1 MRQMMGRVLKVTVS
15 DKLVEKL
22 LKLDI
27 FSSLSPVMLK
37 TALSC
42 DETYVIDY
50 KRGETIYSSDCFR
63 YSVGFIIKGGA
74 KVFKS
79 ENGVI
84 ISKLSENS
92 VFGCAALFSG
102 KDHFVNQIVA
112 TKDTRVFY
120 IDKSVILKLMQ
131 SDPTFSV
138 SYIRYLSDRI
148 LFLNKRIV
156 NFTGGTAE
164 SRLANYLLSCFADY
178 KTYELDRSMSQLA
191 VSLDIGRASLY
202 RAFDALEAGNAVERD
217 GKYIRLIDK
226 DALKSFIQ

>member
-1 MRQMMGRVLKVTVS
+1 MTVS
-15 DKLVEKL
+15 DKLVNKL

-27 FSSLSPVMLK
+27 FSSLSPRLLK
-37 TALSC
+37 SVLSC
-42 DETYVIDY
+42 DETEIVDY
-50 KRGETIYSSDCFR
+50 KRGETIYSSECFR
-63 YSVGFIIKGGA
+63 FSVGFIIRGGA
-74 KVFKS
+74 KVLKS

-84 ISKLSENS
+84 ISKLSDNS
-92 VFGCAALFSG
+92 LFGCAALFSG
-102 KDHFVNQIVA
+102 QDHFVNEIIA

-120 IDKSVILKLMQ
+120 IDKSVIVKLMQ
-131 SDPTFSV
+131 LDTTFPV

-156 NFTGGTAE
+156 NFTGGSAE

-202 RAFDALEAGNAVERD
+202 RAFDALESGGAVERD
-217 GKYIRLIDK
+217 GKYIRLVDK
-226 DALKSFIQ
+226 DRLKAFIQ

>member
-1 MRQMMGRVLKVTVS
+1 MNVS
-15 DKLVEKL
+15 DKLVERL

-27 FSSLSPVMLK
+27 FSSLSPQVLK
-37 TALSC
+37 SALSC
-42 DETYVIDY
+42 DETGIVDY
-50 KRGETIYSSDCFR
+50 RRGEIIYSGDCFR
-63 YSVGFIIKGGA
+63 SSVGYIIKGGA
-74 KVFKS
+74 KVVKS
-79 ENGVI
+79 ENSVI

-92 VFGCAALFSG
+92 LFGCAALFSG
-102 KDHFVNQIVA
+102 KDHFVNEIVA

-120 IDKSVILKLMQ
+120 IDKSVIVKLMQ
-131 SDPTFSV
+131 LDTTFPV

-156 NFTGGTAE
+156 NFTGGSAE

-202 RAFDALEAGNAVERD
+202 RAFDSLESGGAVERN
-217 GKYIRLIDK
+217 GKYVRLVDK
-226 DALKSFIQ
+226 DTLKKFIQ

>member
-1 MRQMMGRVLKVTVS
+1 MLGGRMMTVN

-22 LKLDI
+22 QKLDI
-27 FSSLSPVMLK
+27 FSSLNSALLK
-37 TALSC
+37 NALSC
-42 DETYVIDY
+42 DETEMVDY
-50 KRGETIYSSDCFR
+50 KRGETIYSGEHFR
-63 YSVGFIIKGGA
+63 FSIGFIVRGGA

-79 ENGVI
+79 ESGVI

-92 VFGCAALFSG
+92 IFGCAALFYG
-102 KDHFVNQIVA
+102 KDHFVNEIVA

-120 IDKSVILKLMQ
+120 IDKSVIVKLMQ
-131 SDPTFSV
+131 LDTTFSV

-148 LFLNKRIV
+148 LFLNRRIV

-202 RAFDALEAGNAVERD
+202 RAFEALENGNAVQRD

-226 DALKSFIQ
+226 ETLKSFIQ

>member
-1 MRQMMGRVLKVTVS
+1 MTVS
-15 DKLVEKL
+15 EKLVEKL
-22 LKLDI
+22 LKLDL
-27 FSSLSPVMLK
+27 FSSLTPEFLK
-37 TALSC
+37 NILSC
-42 DETYVIDY
+42 DETFLVDY
-50 KRGETIYSSDCFR
+50 KRGDVIYSAEHFR
-63 YSVGFIIKGGA
+63 FAIGFVVRGGA
-74 KVFKS
+74 KVLKS

-84 ISKLSENS
+84 ISKLTDGSL
-92 VFGCAALFSG
+92 FGCAALFSG
-102 KDHFVNQIVA
+102 RDYFVNEIVA

-120 IDKSVILKLMQ
+120 IDKSVIVKIMQ
-131 SDPTFSV
+131 LDTTFSV
-138 SYIRYLSDRI
+138 SYIRYLSERI

-202 RAFDALEAGNAVERD
+202 RAFDALELGNAVQRD

-226 DALKSFIQ
+226 EALKGFIQ

>member
-1 MRQMMGRVLKVTVS
+1 MTIS
-15 DKLVEKL
+15 DKLVNKL

-27 FSSLSPVMLK
+27 FSSLSPQILK
-37 TALSC
+37 NALSC
-42 DETYVIDY
+42 DETETVDY

-63 YSVGFIIKGGA
+63 FSVGFIIRGGA
-74 KVFKS
+74 KVLKS

-84 ISKLSENS
+84 ISKLSDNS
-92 VFGCAALFSG
+92 LFGCAALFSG
-102 KDHFVNQIVA
+102 KDHFVNEIVA

-120 IDKSVILKLMQ
+120 IDKSVIVKLMQ
-131 SDPTFSV
+131 LDTTFPI

-156 NFTGGTAE
+156 NFTGGSAE

-202 RAFDALEAGNAVERD
+202 RAFDALESGEAVERD
-217 GKYIRLIDK
+217 GKYIRLVDK
-226 DALKSFIQ
+226 EKLKEFIQ

>member
-1 MRQMMGRVLKVTVS
+1 MMTIS
-15 DKLVEKL
+15 DKLVSKL

-27 FSSLSPVMLK
+27 FSSLSPQVLK
-37 TALSC
+37 SVLSC
-42 DETYVIDY
+42 DKTEMVDY
-50 KRGETIYSSDCFR
+50 KRGETIYSSDYFR
-63 YSVGFIIKGGA
+63 FSVGFIIRGGA
-74 KVFKS
+74 KVLKS

-84 ISKLSENS
+84 ISKLSDNS
-92 VFGCAALFSG
+92 LFGCAALFSG
-102 KDHFVNQIVA
+102 KDHFVNEIVA

-120 IDKSVILKLMQ
+120 IDKSIIVKLMQ
-131 SDPTFSV
+131 LDTTFPI

-156 NFTGGTAE
+156 NFTGGSAE

-202 RAFDALEAGNAVERD
+202 RAFDALEVGEAVERD
-217 GKYIRLIDK
+217 GKYIRLVDK
-226 DALKSFIQ
+226 ERLKEFIQ

>member
-1 MRQMMGRVLKVTVS
+1 MTVS

-22 LKLDI
+22 LKLDL
-27 FSSLSPVMLK
+27 FSSLPADMLK
-37 TALSC
+37 SALSC
-42 DETYVIDY
+42 DETFLSDY
-50 KRGETIYSSDCFR
+50 KRGETIYSADHFR
-63 YSVGFIIKGGA
+63 FAIGYIVRGGA

-79 ENGVI
+79 ENGII
-84 ISKLSENS
+84 ISKLTDGSL
-92 VFGCAALFSG
+92 FGCAALFSG
-102 KDHFVNQIVA
+102 RDHFVNEIVA

-120 IDKSVILKLMQ
+120 IDKSVIVKLMQ
-131 SDPTFSV
+131 LDPTFSV

-164 SRLANYLLSCFADY
+164 SRLANYLLPCFADY

-202 RAFDALEAGNAVERD
+202 RAFDALELGNAVQRD

-226 DALKSFIQ
+226 EALKSFIQ

>member
-1 MRQMMGRVLKVTVS
+1 MMTVS
-15 DKLVEKL
+15 DKFVEKL
-22 LKLDI
+22 MKVDI
-27 FSSLSPVMLK
+27 FSSLSPSVLK
-37 TALSC
+37 AALSC
-42 DETYVIDY
+42 DETYAIDY
-50 KRGETIYSSDCFR
+50 KRGETIYSGECFR
-63 YSVGFIIKGGA
+63 FSVGFIIKGGA

-84 ISKLSENS
+84 ISKLGENS

-102 KDHFVNQIVA
+102 QDHFVNQIVA
-112 TKDTRVFY
+112 TKDTKVFY
-120 IDKSVILKLMQ
+120 IDKSVIVKLMQ

-202 RAFDALEAGNAVERD
+202 RAFDALAAGNAVERN

-226 DALKSFIQ
+226 EALKSFIQ

>member
-1 MRQMMGRVLKVTVS
+1 MTVS
-15 DKLVEKL
+15 DKFVEKL
-22 LKLDI
+22 MKVDI
-27 FSSLSPVMLK
+27 FSSLSPSVLK
-37 TALSC
+37 AALSC
-42 DETYVIDY
+42 DETYAIDY
-50 KRGETIYSSDCFR
+50 KRGETIYSGECFR
-63 YSVGFIIKGGA
+63 FSVGFIIKGGA

-84 ISKLSENS
+84 ISKLGENS

-102 KDHFVNQIVA
+102 RDHFVNQIVA
-112 TKDTRVFY
+112 TKDTKVFY
-120 IDKSVILKLMQ
+120 IDKSVIVKLMQ
-131 SDPTFSV
+131 SDPSFSV

-202 RAFDALEAGNAVERD
+202 RAFDALAAGNAVERN

-226 DALKSFIQ
+226 EALKSFIQ

>member
-1 MRQMMGRVLKVTVS
+1 MTVS

-27 FSSLSPVMLK
+27 FSSLSPRMLK

-42 DETYVIDY
+42 DDTNIVDY
-50 KRGETIYSSDCFR
+50 KRGEVIYSSECFR
-63 YSVGFIIKGGA
+63 FSVGFIIRGGA
-74 KVFKS
+74 KVIKS
-79 ENGVI
+79 ENGVM

-92 VFGCAALFSG
+92 IFGCAALFSG
-102 KDHFVNQIVA
+102 KDHFVNEIVA

-120 IDKSVILKLMQ
+120 IDKSVIVKLMQ
-131 SDPTFSV
+131 LDTTFPV

-156 NFTGGTAE
+156 NFTGGSAE

-202 RAFDALEAGNAVERD
+202 RAFDALENGGAVERD
-217 GKYIRLIDK
+217 GKYIRLVDK
-226 DALKSFIQ
+226 DTLKKFVQ